1 MVTPIELKCEYA
13 VNPLGIDVNQ
23 PRFSWVLEA
32 DRRGQRQSAYQ
43 ILVAGSKEAIASGSG
58 DKWDSG
64 KVASEG
70 SVNVVYEGETLT
82 SGEVCWWKVRV
93 WDVDDTPGPWSE
105 AATFSMGLLETGDWQ
120 GKWIAAAKEI
130 SSPLLRKEIELDK
143 KVKKAN
149 VYISGLGYYELYING
164 ERVGDH
170 VLDPGTT
177 YYNNDEPIELGA
189 RVLYATYEVSAHL
202 QAGANALGVMLG
214 HGWYSAEADIPP
226 SPIHREPYGDRPR
239 LILQIDVEFVDGA
252 REHIASDDTWKVAGG
267 PITYNDYCHGETY
280 DARLEKP
287 GWDKPG
293 YDDSAWEQ
301 ASLAEA
307 PGGVMTAQA
316 LPPIRVMKTLKPV
329 RILRPKEGTY
339 VFDFGQHF
347 CGWCRLRLQ
356 GPGGAQV
363 RLKHGACVYDDG
375 TLDARSNLFDQ
386 GRTDHVARQTDTYIL
401 KGEGTEVWEPR
412 FTLHGFRYVEI
423 EGYPGEPGPDSLE
436 GRVVYSSV
444 DTTGSFTCSNALIN
458 QIHHNIC
465 WTFTSSMQ
473 GFPQDAADRAERVG
487 WLGDPIA
494 EDYIFNFDTAGFWT
508 KWADDLKDAQKPDGD
523 IPVVCPLHWRR
534 THDAFR
540 TMPVWKSTY
549 PLVVWYVY
557 EFYDDERILATH
569 YDGMVKLVE
578 FLRTKSTDH
587 IISEGLG
594 DHMEPQT
601 DGTTS
606 HRPLHTPPALTST
619 AYYYFDAWLVALA
632 AKILGKSGDARD
644 YGKLAAE
651 IKEAFNREFLHRD
664 THQYASG
671 SQTANALP
679 LALDMVP
686 EDRVQ
691 AVVKNLLDDIATR
704 HNGHLSTGLIGT
716 NALALALPRYG
727 AADVLYGIATRTS
740 FPSWGYQIERGAT
753 TLWETWDGNPEEKLS
768 YNMKIFGSIDKFFYK
783 DLAGIRP
790 AAPGFRRMVIKPCVV
805 GDLTYVRASTHT
817 VRGLV
822 AVEWKRGD
830 AALDMSV
837 TIPVNSRA
845 ELNVPKIGLQNV
857 SIKEGST
864 TIWEDGTY
872 SGGVA
877 GIDGGSQ
884 TPDYVTFDVG
894 SGSYD
899 LQLAGH

>member
-1 MVTPIELKCEYA
+1 M
-13 VNPLGIDVNQ
+13 
-23 PRFSWVLEA
+23 
-32 DRRGQRQSAYQ
+32 
-43 ILVAGSKEAIASGSG
+43 
-58 DKWDSG
+58 
-64 KVASEG
+64 
-70 SVNVVYEGETLT
+70 
-82 SGEVCWWKVRV
+82 
-93 WDVDDTPGPWSE
+93 
-105 AATFSMGLLETGDWQ
+105 
-120 GKWIAAAKEI
+120 
-130 SSPLLRKEIELDK
+130 
-143 KVKKAN
+143 
-149 VYISGLGYYELYING
+149 
-164 ERVGDH
+164 
-170 VLDPGTT
+170 
-177 YYNNDEPIELGA
+177 
-189 RVLYATYEVSAHL
+189 
-202 QAGANALGVMLG
+202 
-214 HGWYSAEADIPP
+214 
-226 SPIHREPYGDRPR
+226 
-239 LILQIDVEFVDGA
+239 
-252 REHIASDDTWKVAGG
+252 AGG

-329 RILRPKEGTY
+329 RTLRPNEGTY

-423 EGYPGEPGPDSLE
+423 KGYPGEPGPDSLE

-444 DTTGSFTCSNALIN
+444 DTTGNFTCSNALIN

-473 GFPQDAADRAERVG
+473 GFPQDAADRSERVG

-494 EDYIFNFDTAGFWT
+494 EDYIFNFDTACFWT

-534 THDAFR
+534 SHDAFR
-540 TMPVWKSTY
+540 KMPVWKSTY

-557 EFYDDERILATH
+557 EFYDDERILTSH

-578 FLRTKSTDH
+578 FLRTKSRDH

-619 AYYYFDAWLVALA
+619 AYYYFDAWIVALA

-686 EDRVQ
+686 EDRVE

-727 AADVLYGIATRTS
+727 AADVLYGIATQTS

-753 TLWETWDGNPEEKLS
+753 TSG
-768 YNMKIFGSIDKFFYK
+768 
-783 DLAGIRP
+783 RP
-790 AAPGFRRMVIKPCVV
+790 
-805 GDLTYVRASTHT
+805 
-817 VRGLV
+817 
-822 AVEWKRGD
+822 
-830 AALDMSV
+830 
-837 TIPVNSRA
+837 
-845 ELNVPKIGLQNV
+845 
-857 SIKEGST
+857 
-864 TIWEDGTY
+864 GTAIQK
-872 SGGVA
+872 SN
-877 GIDGGSQ
+877 
-884 TPDYVTFDVG
+884 
-894 SGSYD
+894 
-899 LQLAGH
+899 